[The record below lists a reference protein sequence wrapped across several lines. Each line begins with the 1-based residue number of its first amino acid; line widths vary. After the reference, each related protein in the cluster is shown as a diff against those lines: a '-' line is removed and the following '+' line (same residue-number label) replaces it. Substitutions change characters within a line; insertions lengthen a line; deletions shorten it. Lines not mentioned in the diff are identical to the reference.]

1 MKPFSYKNAA
11 SVRDATR
18 ALLDSKGRGVVVA
31 GGTDLLGSLKDR
43 IHPEYPETVIL
54 LQSIP
59 GLDAIQEADGTLVM
73 GAMTR
78 LSDLASS
85 PVIARKANVLTEASE
100 SVASPQIR
108 NTATLGG
115 NLCQEVRCWYY
126 RYPRSLGGP
135 ILCPRKTG
143 EGACPAIAG
152 DHRYHAILGAK
163 QCFAVCPSDTAAAL
177 TALDAQVR
185 ITGPEAARTLPVQE
199 LYTEKGLSL
208 KPGEILTEVL
218 IPEPPKDVVQVFL
231 KHALR
236 APIDFAVASVAAV
249 FSMEQ
254 GRFKDARI
262 VLGGV
267 APAPVRAKRAE
278 EEIRG
283 RPVSEETAQKAGDAA
298 VSGARPLKGNGY
310 KVDIV
315 KSLVKRSL
323 LVVTQN
329 KGKG

>member
-1 MKPFSYKNAA
+1 MKAFSYRNAA
-11 SVRDATR
+11 SVHDATR

-31 GGTDLLGSLKDR
+31 GGTDLLGCLKDR

-59 GLDAIQEADGTLVM
+59 GLDAVQEADGTLAI

-85 PVIARKANVLTEASE
+85 PVIARKAKVLAEASE

-135 ILCPRKTG
+135 ILCRRKTG
-143 EGACPAIAG
+143 EGACPAVSG
-152 DHRYHAILGAK
+152 DSRYHAILEAK

-185 ITGPEAARTLPVQE
+185 ITGPEALRTLPVQD
-199 LYTEKGLSL
+199 LYTERGLSL

-218 IPEPPKDVVQVFL
+218 IPEPPKDAVQVFL
-231 KHALR
+231 KYTLR

-267 APAPVRAKRAE
+267 ASAPVRAKKAE
-278 EEIRG
+278 EEIR
-283 RPVSEETAQKAGDAA
+283 RHPVSEETAQKAGAAA

-315 KSLVKRSL
+315 KSLVKRAL
-323 LVVTQN
+323 LVNTQN